1 MRVLF
6 VTIAWMILSLLVWS
20 GACFLMGFSIVYLV
34 NERQWRIPDWIVDL
48 LNYGGVAGLVIL
60 PTVLAVLGMRRKLPG
75 IRLRS
80 KGRGFP
86 ID

>member
-48 LNYGGVAGLVIL
+48 LNYGA
-60 PTVLAVLGMRRKLPG
+60 
-75 IRLRS
+75 S
-80 KGRGFP
+80 RGW
-86 ID
+86 